1 MQMLS
6 ILSKQLQLIIRGLIV
21 LLLMVAGLSDLH
33 ANNSTKALLEELDH
47 VLLNGLLYMEQK
59 EHRINRLKI
68 QLEQE
73 PSVEKIYD
81 ITYRIIDEYKSY
93 MSDSALIYVNR
104 NIRLAEEYNNM
115 YWLTRAKLQYS
126 FVLSS
131 SGLFVESENVLNSIS
146 VEELKDELLVDYYK
160 CLELLYIN
168 INIYQ
173 EGKQILT
180 NYRDVIR
187 NSRDSILHFLP
198 ENANEKLFYKF
209 LIADTDN
216 RLDTALVYLNAYLD
230 TLHPGTHEHA
240 RKSYSLSML
249 YERMGNTELQVQN
262 LILAVI
268 SDVKDAVKENRA
280 LLDLSIWLYE
290 QNDIDRA
297 FRYIR
302 YALDDANF
310 YNARF
315 RYFEISKALPIITTA
330 YQQYSEQQS
339 NRLKT
344 MLYIIS
350 FLSVGL
356 LIMLSFLYKQML
368 ALRQARKVL
377 KENNDTLAE
386 ANENLNQL
394 NHDLSEANL
403 VKEEYLG
410 YFLDLCSEYIGN
422 LEEYRKIVSNK
433 IAAKRFDELLR
444 TTNNSSGKAN
454 EIKELYANFDKAF
467 LNIYPGFVSSFNE
480 LLKDEYRFEIR
491 KGELLNTELRIF
503 ALIRLGITDS
513 AKIATFLRC
522 SVQTVYN
529 YRSKIKRI
537 SKNESI
543 DIEEDIKKIC
553 SPHIA

>member
-1 MQMLS
+1 MLS

-377 KENNDTLAE
+377 KKNNDTLAE

>member
-1 MQMLS
+1 MLS